1 MGLDKD
7 LWRRARRPAPP
18 RPAPPKEILHE
29 PDRDSAKIRL
39 EHLSFFYGDF
49 QALDDISFEVRA
61 QEIFGLMGP
70 AQSGKS
76 TLLKVL
82 NRMSD
87 LAPNARVT
95 GSVTLDEE
103 DILAPDYDLVSLRR
117 RVGLVLSRPVPLPR
131 SIFENLTL
139 APRPSGRVGQAP
151 LEELAETSLKAAR
164 LWDEVKDRLHSSAL
178 NLSGGQQQRLCLART
193 LAMQPE
199 VILLDEPTSGLDPIS
214 TAKIEETLFQLKS
227 DYTIILVSNN
237 TKQIARTTDRVA
249 FLLMGKL
256 IEVGQTPKVF
266 TEPLDKRTDDYI
278 TGRFG

>member
-1 MGLDKD
+1 MEEQNTKICLD
-7 LWRRARRPAPP
+7 R
-18 RPAPPKEILHE
+18 
-29 PDRDSAKIRL
+29 
-39 EHLSFFYGDF
+39 LSFFYGDF
-49 QALDDISFEVRA
+49 KALDEVSFEVQA
-61 QEIFGLMGP
+61 NEIFGLMGP

-76 TLLKVL
+76 TLLRVL
-82 NRMSD
+82 NRLSD
-87 LAPNARVT
+87 LVPNARLQ
-95 GSVTLDEE
+95 GKVTLDGE

-139 APRPSGRVGQAP
+139 APRMSGRGGKGSM
-151 LEELAETSLKAAR
+151 EELVETSLKAAR

-227 DYTIILVSNN
+227 NYTIILVSNN

-249 FLLMGKL
+249 FLLMSQL

-266 TEPLDKRTDDYI
+266 TEPKDQRTDDYI